1 VLDHNFPYQVVHGL
15 DWPPYLRLS
24 ALTAACQ
31 ILDPVVSS
39 WSCGPKGGAGGIDTQ
54 EKRCKDVAPH
64 LVDEPDDWRIL
75 LALAVRGDVDGYIT
89 NDDTMLSTAAEMVA
103 LTRTRLALVMTAGVG
118 HNPLR
123 ASGLL
128 MTYLSE
134 IAKQVLNQMP
144 RRAVIFRLSAAPLG
158 NFRLTP
164 GQRLDVLAA
173 RKRMSP
179 QELIAET
186 LRKIGM

>member
-1 VLDHNFPYQVVHGL
+1 VHGL

-24 ALTAACQ
+24 AL
-31 ILDPVVSS
+31 
-39 WSCGPKGGAGGIDTQ
+39 
-54 EKRCKDVAPH
+54 KDFAPR

-75 LALAVRGDVDGYIT
+75 LALAAMGDVDGYIT
-89 NDDTMLSTAAEMVA
+89 NDPDLLDGTEELVA

-134 IAKQVLNQMP
+134 IAKQVQHQTP
-144 RRAVIFRLSAAPLG
+144 RRAVIFRLSAARLG
-158 NFRLTP
+158 DFRSTP
-164 GQRLDVLAA
+164 GQRLDALAA
-173 RKRMSP
+173 RKKMLP
-179 QELIAET
+179 QALISET
-186 LRKIGM
+186 LRKIMP

>member
-1 VLDHNFPYQVVHGL
+1 MQQPPLHFVLDHNFPYQVVHGL
-15 DWPPYLRLS
+15 DWPPYLHLS
-24 ALTAACQ
+24 AL
-31 ILDPVVSS
+31 
-39 WSCGPKGGAGGIDTQ
+39 
-54 EKRCKDVAPH
+54 KDVAPH
-64 LVDEPDDWRIL
+64 LIDEPDDWRVL
-75 LALAVRGDVDGYIT
+75 LALAAMGDIDGYIT
-89 NDDTMLSTAAEMVA
+89 NDPDLLDGAEELVA
-103 LTRTRLALVMTAGVG
+103 LTRTRLTLVMTAGVG

>member
-1 VLDHNFPYQVVHGL
+1 MLLRSVHQPPLHFVLDHNCPYQVVYGL

-24 ALTAACQ
+24 AA
-31 ILDPVVSS
+31 
-39 WSCGPKGGAGGIDTQ
+39 
-54 EKRCKDVAPH
+54 KDVAPC

-75 LALAVRGDVDGYIT
+75 LALAARGDVDGYIT
-89 NDDTMLSTAAEMVA
+89 NDPDLLDGAEELVA

-134 IAKQVLNQMP
+134 IAKQVQNQVP
-144 RRAVIFRLSAAPLG
+144 RRAIIFRLSAARLG
-158 NFRLTP
+158 DFRRTP
-164 GQRLDVLAA
+164 GQRLDEIAA
-173 RKRMSP
+173 RKRMPP
-179 QELIAET
+179 QELISET
-186 LRKIGM
+186 LRKIGL

>member
-1 VLDHNFPYQVVHGL
+1 MQQLPLHFVLDHNFPYQVVHGL

-24 ALTAACQ
+24 AL
-31 ILDPVVSS
+31 
-39 WSCGPKGGAGGIDTQ
+39 
-54 EKRCKDVAPH
+54 KDVAPQ

-75 LALAVRGDVDGYIT
+75 LALAAMGDVDGYIT
-89 NDDTMLSTAAEMVA
+89 NDPDLLDGAEELVA
-103 LTRTRLALVMTAGVG
+103 LTRTRIALVVTAGVG

-134 IAKQVLNQMP
+134 IAKQVQNQTS

-158 NFRLTP
+158 NFRTTP

-173 RKRMSP
+173 RRRVLP
-179 QELIAET
+179 QELMSET
-186 LRKIGM
+186 LRKIGL

>member
-1 VLDHNFPYQVVHGL
+1 MQQLPLHFVLDHNFPYQVVHGL
-15 DWPPYLRLS
+15 DWPPYLHLS
-24 ALTAACQ
+24 AL
-31 ILDPVVSS
+31 
-39 WSCGPKGGAGGIDTQ
+39 
-54 EKRCKDVAPH
+54 KDVAPH
-64 LVDEPDDWRIL
+64 LIDEPDDWRVL
-75 LALAVRGDVDGYIT
+75 LALAAMGDIDGYIT
-89 NDDTMLSTAAEMVA
+89 NDADLLDGIEELVA
-103 LTRTRLALVMTAGVG
+103 LSRTQLTLVVTAGVG

-128 MTYLSE
+128 MAYLSE